1 MEKGFE
7 LSTFCFCEPKWL
19 QDRGVVRL
27 SYAVQLFGNALRYP
41 LIVHKEDS
49 IQLHDSG
56 FLLWQTLFFDYKRM
70 IMSTVAM
77 RAKVDPVLL
86 EAIHAMLETYQKR
99 QLDDPVRGYEL
110 DGTPITAST
119 LEQC

>member
-1 MEKGFE
+1 M
-7 LSTFCFCEPKWL
+7 
-19 QDRGVVRL
+19 VRL
-27 SYAVQLFGNALRYP
+27 SYAVQLLGNALRYP

-49 IQLHDSG
+49 IQLHVSG
-56 FLLWQTLFFDYKRM
+56 FLLWQTLFFDLKRM

-77 RAKVDPVLL
+77 RDKVDPVLL

-110 DGTPITAST
+110 DGTPVTAST